1 MGANGI
7 YGLSGSGLDIESLVK
22 MGMMNKQN
30 QYDKMYQN
38 EVKQT
43 WLKEAY
49 NDVYKDLTTFKYST
63 LSDFKMQSNMSAM
76 TASSSDS
83 SVVTVT
89 ANGAAA
95 AMNHKVTVSSVAS
108 NAYLL
113 TADQKGIDRAS
124 TKTNSD
130 NLKDV
135 LYKRVSSV
143 GNSDGTYEYKLTMA
157 DGTTKTVNGSD
168 TAISIAFR
176 DTAGDETT
184 YTLTYTY
191 DDLMQQEKTLYD
203 FASDISKTG
212 ANIQGGYDSANN
224 SFSIYNKTS
233 GKDNIIGILANNKE
247 SAQLLNSLNLGS
259 YDANTDTLSGAIS
272 FASEDVQPTTKSSS
286 NIKTLSQSN
295 SLKDVLG
302 LTATLTQNGSNYDF
316 VVKDKDGRE
325 VANLTGKTLSEIK
338 NTNAFSINVSDGTD
352 NSDVSFTYGDLFNL
366 DNGQT
371 GKVQSNATLS
381 DFADRI
387 NAAGVGGIKAAYDE
401 AADSFS
407 MVNLTGE
414 AKLTSADDV
423 GSQMISA
430 LNLGSNS
437 NATLLE
443 SGNSLSGKKLA
454 DLFGYTVSIERY
466 VSTVGGTSNNN
477 YRMTVEDSSGQAVK
491 DANGNA
497 IVVEGKAGSFMGN
510 SSTAAKKVIAS
521 FTIGDG
527 ENSASVNLKASDLF
541 DFSGFTTDNGTS
553 TGLLKLNNGTSI
565 AVNNSVAAPKNNAS
579 DAGVLADK
587 ITAAVSA
594 GGINVTADYD
604 NGKLSL
610 FNPAGDVKLEGN
622 DGLSA
627 SLGLQSVTADVP
639 ASVVSSGITR
649 ANSKSTDNYL
659 ADILGTSASV
669 TTNGQDNYTIT
680 MKDSSGKENTYTGTA
695 AELADMS
702 VFSLAVGDS
711 DNSVD
716 VSVTLGELF
725 DLSSLGSADGSLRA
739 NQGTD
744 LSALAKKINDATDG
758 KVNVKASY
766 NTQSGTFALEN
777 GAGHVNFTGKD
788 SLGNTLVKNLGI
800 DAGVTTDGKFRTYA
814 GSNASVTIDG
824 KSFDLATNKQTV
836 AGVTYTFT
844 GVTEPGKTAN
854 VSVTQDTDKI
864 IEYVNKFVDEYNK
877 LIDGLNEKISEEKY
891 SDYKPLTKKQ
901 EEEMSEEQIKKWN
914 EKAKSGLLYHDNTI
928 RSLISD
934 MREAVYMPVEAVD
947 SKYNSLSAIGIT
959 TSNNKGHLT
968 LDETKLRTA
977 LTEDPDCVYQLFA
990 SDQDSSYVAGSAD
1003 KVVISKE
1010 QQKDDFNNTGVA
1022 NRLTNVMTN
1031 RMSVISSYAGT
1042 SAATDD
1048 QSYLGK
1054 LITNLQTKMSNFKTM
1069 MQSYENVLYKK
1080 YDAMEVALSK
1090 LGAQLGYIT
1099 GGN

>member
-176 DTAGDETT
+176 DTAGDEKT

-191 DDLMQQEKTLYD
+191 DDLMQKEKTLYD

-286 NIKTLSQSN
+286 NIKTLNQSH

-316 VVKDKDGRE
+316 VVKDKDGRA

-338 NTNAFSINVSDGTD
+338 NTNAFSINVSAGTD

-401 AADSFS
+401 TADSFS

-423 GSQMISA
+423 GGKMISA

-437 NATLLE
+437 QATLLE
-443 SGNSLSGKKLA
+443 SENSLAGKSLA
-454 DLFGYTVSIERY
+454 DLFGYKVSIKRY
-466 VSTVGGTSNNN
+466 QATDGSTNN
-477 YRMTVEDSSGQAVK
+477 YRMTVTDSAGQAVK

-497 IVVEGKAGSFMGN
+497 IVVEGKATAFAGN
-510 SSTAAKKVIAS
+510 SSTAANTVIAS
-521 FTIGDG
+521 FTVGDG
-527 ENSASVNLKASDLF
+527 DNTSQISFKASDLF
-541 DFSGFTTDNGTS
+541 DFSKYTSQGDIPYLRYNGS
-553 TGLLKLNNGTSI
+553 SI
-565 AVNNSVAAPKNNAS
+565 ALNSSSDVPKNSATNAET
-579 DAGVLADK
+579 LTNK
-587 ITAAVSA
+587 INTVANAN
-594 GGINVTADYD
+594 GIDVVARYD
-604 NGKLSL
+604 TSSGKLSL
-610 FNPAGDVKLEGN
+610 FNSDGNVELTGN
-622 DGLSA
+622 DSLVAG
-627 SLGLQSVTADVP
+627 LGLKKVDASVP
-639 ASVVSSGITR
+639 ASVVSSSITR

-659 ADILGTSASV
+659 TDILGVSASV
-669 TTNGQDNYTIT
+669 TTNGADNYTIT
-680 MKDSSGKENTYTGTA
+680 MKDSSGKENNYTGSA

-702 VFSLAVGDS
+702 VFSLSVGD
-711 DNSVD
+711 NNNNVD
-716 VSVTLGELF
+716 VSVKLGELF
-725 DLSSLGSADGSLRA
+725 DLSRLGSADGSLGA
-739 NQGTD
+739 NRDTD
-744 LSALAKKINDATDG
+744 LSYLAQKINDATNG
-758 KVNVKASY
+758 NVNVKASY
-766 NTQSGTFALEN
+766 NTASGTFALEN

-788 SLGNTLVKNLGI
+788 TMGNTLVKNLGI
-800 DAGVTTDGKFRTYA
+800 DAGVSTDGKFRTYA

-914 EKAKSGLLYHDNTI
+914 EKAKSGLLYHDSTI

-934 MREAVYMPVEAVD
+934 MREAVYTPVEAVD

-990 SDQDSSYVAGSAD
+990 SDQDSTYVAGSTD
-1003 KVVISKE
+1003 KVSISKA
-1010 QQKDDFNNTGVA
+1010 QAQDDYDNTGVA

-1031 RMSVISSYAGT
+1031 RMSVIASYAGT

-1054 LITNLQTKMSNFKTM
+1054 LITEMQTKMNNFKTL
-1069 MQSYENVLYKK
+1069 MQSYENSLYKK

>member
-135 LYKRVSSV
+135 LYKSVSSV

-176 DTAGDETT
+176 DTAGDEKT

-191 DDLMQQEKTLYD
+191 DDLMQKEKTLYD

-286 NIKTLSQSN
+286 NIKTLNQSH

-316 VVKDKDGRE
+316 VVKDKEGRA
-325 VANLTGKTLSEIK
+325 VANLTGKTLTEIK
-338 NTNAFSINVSDGTD
+338 NTNAFSINISDGTD
-352 NSDVSFTYGDLFNL
+352 DSDVSFTYGDLFYL

-387 NAAGVGGIKAAYDE
+387 NAAGVGGIKAVYNE
-401 AADSFS
+401 TADSFS

-423 GSQMISA
+423 GGKMISA

-443 SGNSLSGKKLA
+443 SENSLAGKSLA
-454 DLFGYTVSIERY
+454 DLFGYKVSIKRY
-466 VSTVGGTSNNN
+466 QATDGTTNN
-477 YRMTVEDSSGQAVK
+477 YRMTVTDSAGQAVK

-497 IVVEGKAGSFMGN
+497 IVVAGKATAFAGN
-510 SSTAAKKVIAS
+510 SSTAANTVIAS
-521 FTIGDG
+521 FTVGDG
-527 ENSASVNLKASDLF
+527 DNISQISFKASDLF
-541 DFSGFTTDNGTS
+541 DFSKYTSKGDIPYLRYNGS
-553 TGLLKLNNGTSI
+553 SI
-565 AVNNSVAAPKNNAS
+565 ALNSSSDVPKNSATNAET
-579 DAGVLADK
+579 LTNK
-587 ITAAVSA
+587 INTVANAN
-594 GGINVTADYD
+594 GIDVVARYD
-604 NGKLSL
+604 TSSGKLSL
-610 FNPAGDVKLEGN
+610 FNSDGNVELTGN
-622 DGLSA
+622 DSLVAG
-627 SLGLQSVTADVP
+627 LGLKKVDASVP
-639 ASVVSSGITR
+639 ASVVSSSITR

-659 ADILGTSASV
+659 TDILGVGASV
-669 TTNGQDNYTIT
+669 TTNGADNYTIT
-680 MKDSSGKENTYTGTA
+680 MKDSSGKENTYTGSA

-702 VFSLAVGDS
+702 VFSLSVGD
-711 DNSVD
+711 NNNNVD
-716 VSVTLGELF
+716 VSVKLGELF
-725 DLSSLGSADGSLRA
+725 DLSGLGSADGSLGA
-739 NQGTD
+739 NRDTD
-744 LSALAKKINDATDG
+744 LSYLAQKINDATNG
-758 KVNVKASY
+758 NVNVKASY
-766 NTQSGTFALEN
+766 NTASGTFALEN

-788 SLGNTLVKNLGI
+788 TLGNTLVKNLGI
-800 DAGVTTDGKFRTYA
+800 DAGVSTDGKFRTYA

-864 IEYVNKFVDEYNK
+864 VEYVNKFVDEYNK

-934 MREAVYMPVEAVD
+934 MREAVYTPVEAVD

-990 SDQDSSYVAGSAD
+990 SDQDSTYVAGSTD
-1003 KVVISKE
+1003 KVSISKA
-1010 QQKDDFNNTGVA
+1010 QAQDDYDNTGVA

-1031 RMSVISSYAGT
+1031 RMSVIASYAGT

-1054 LITNLQTKMSNFKTM
+1054 LITEMQTKMNNFKTL
-1069 MQSYENVLYKK
+1069 MQSYENSLYKK

>member
-38 EVKQT
+38 EMKQT

-95 AMNHKVTVSSVAS
+95 AMNHKVTVSSIAS

-113 TADQKGIDRAS
+113 TADKKGIDRVS
-124 TKTNSD
+124 NKTNSD

-135 LYKRVSSV
+135 LYKSVSSV
-143 GNSDGTYEYKLTMA
+143 GNSDGTYEYTLTMA
-157 DGTTKTVNGSD
+157 DGSKKTVNGSD

-176 DTAGDETT
+176 DTADDETT

-191 DDLMQQEKTLYD
+191 DDLMQKEKTLYD
-203 FASDISKTG
+203 LASDISKTG
-212 ANIQGGYDSANN
+212 ANIQGGYDSTNN

-233 GKDNIIGILANNKE
+233 GKDNIIGILANNQE

-259 YDANTDTLSGAIS
+259 YDANTDTLSSAIS

-295 SLKDVLG
+295 SIKDVLG

-325 VANLTGKTLSEIK
+325 VANLTGKTLDEIK

-352 NSDVSFTYGDLFNL
+352 NSNVSFAYGELFNL

-371 GKVQSNATLS
+371 GKVQSKATLS
-381 DFADRI
+381 DFADKI
-387 NAAGVGGIKAAYDE
+387 NSAGVGGIQAAYDE

-423 GSQMISA
+423 GGKMISA

-437 NATLLE
+437 QATLME
-443 SGNSLSGKKLA
+443 SENSLAGKNLA
-454 DLFGYTVSIERY
+454 DLFGYKVSIKRY
-466 VSTVGGTSNNN
+466 QAADGSTNN
-477 YRMTVEDSSGQAVK
+477 YTMTVTDRTGQAVK

-497 IVVEGKAGSFMGN
+497 IVVNGKAATFAGN
-510 SSTAAKKVIAS
+510 SSTAANTVIAS
-521 FTIGDG
+521 FTVGDG
-527 ENSASVNLKASDLF
+527 DNASQISFKASDLF
-541 DFSGFTTDNGTS
+541 DFSKYTSQGNSIPYLYYNGSAIASNSSTDAPQNSATNAETLTNKINAVTGANGTDVVARYD
-553 TGLLKLNNGTSI
+553 TTS
-565 AVNNSVAAPKNNAS
+565 
-579 DAGVLADK
+579 
-587 ITAAVSA
+587 
-594 GGINVTADYD
+594 
-604 NGKLSL
+604 GKLSL
-610 FNPAGDVKLEGN
+610 FNSDGNVDLTGN
-622 DGLSA
+622 DSLAAG
-627 SLGLQSVTADVP
+627 LGLKKVDASVP
-639 ASVVSSGITR
+639 ASVVSSSITR

-659 ADILGTSASV
+659 TDILGVNAAF
-669 TTNGQDNYTIT
+669 TTNGADNYTII

-702 VFSLAVGDS
+702 VFSLSVGD
-711 DNSVD
+711 NNNNVD
-716 VSVTLGELF
+716 VSVKLGELF
-725 DLSSLGSADGSLRA
+725 DLSGLGSADGSLGA
-739 NQGTD
+739 NRDTD
-744 LSALAKKINDATDG
+744 LSYLAQKINDATNG
-758 KVNVKASY
+758 NVNVKASY
-766 NTQSGTFALEN
+766 NTASGTFALEN

-788 SLGNTLVKNLGI
+788 TLGNTLVKNLGI
-800 DAGVTTDGKFRTYA
+800 DAGVSTDGKFRTYA

-864 IEYVNKFVDEYNK
+864 VEYVNKFVDEYNK

-1090 LGAQLGYIT
+1090 MGAQLGYIT

>member
-38 EVKQT
+38 EMKQT

-176 DTAGDETT
+176 DTAGDEKT

-191 DDLMQQEKTLYD
+191 DDLMQKEKTLYD

-259 YDANTDTLSGAIS
+259 YDANTDTLSSAIS

-286 NIKTLSQSN
+286 NIKTLNQSH

-316 VVKDKDGRE
+316 VVKDKEGRA

-338 NTNAFSINVSDGTD
+338 NTNAFSINVSNGTD

-381 DFADRI
+381 DFANRI

-401 AADSFS
+401 TADSFS

-423 GSQMISA
+423 GGKMISA

-443 SGNSLSGKKLA
+443 SENSLAGKNLA
-454 DLFGYTVSIERY
+454 DLFGYKVSIKRY
-466 VSTVGGTSNNN
+466 KAADGSTNN
-477 YRMTVEDSSGQAVK
+477 YRMTVTDSAGQAVK

-497 IVVEGKAGSFMGN
+497 IVVAGKATAFAGN
-510 SSTAAKKVIAS
+510 SSTAANTVVAS
-521 FTIGDG
+521 FTVGDG
-527 ENSASVNLKASDLF
+527 DNTSQISFKASDLF
-541 DFSGFTTDNGTS
+541 DFSKYTSQGDIPYLRYNGS
-553 TGLLKLNNGTSI
+553 AIALNSSSD
-565 AVNNSVAAPKNNAS
+565 VPKNSATNAET
-579 DAGVLADK
+579 LTNK
-587 ITAAVSA
+587 INTVANAN
-594 GGINVTADYD
+594 GIDVVARYD
-604 NGKLSL
+604 TSSGKLSL
-610 FNPAGDVKLEGN
+610 FNSDGNVELTGN
-622 DGLSA
+622 DSLVAG
-627 SLGLQSVTADVP
+627 LGLKKVDASVP
-639 ASVVSSGITR
+639 ASVVSSSITR

-659 ADILGTSASV
+659 TDILGVSASV
-669 TTNGQDNYTIT
+669 TTNGADNYTIT
-680 MKDSSGKENTYTGTA
+680 MKDSSGKENTYTGSA

-702 VFSLAVGDS
+702 VFSLSVGD
-711 DNSVD
+711 NNNNVD
-716 VSVTLGELF
+716 VSVKLGELF
-725 DLSSLGSADGSLRA
+725 DLSSLGSADGSLGA
-739 NQGTD
+739 NRNTD
-744 LSALAKKINDATDG
+744 LSYLAQKINDATNG
-758 KVNVKASY
+758 NVNVKASY
-766 NTQSGTFALEN
+766 NTASGTFALEN

-788 SLGNTLVKNLGI
+788 TLGNTLVKNLGI
-800 DAGVTTDGKFRTYA
+800 DAGVSTDGKFRTYA

-914 EKAKSGLLYHDNTI
+914 EKAKSGLLYHDSTI

-934 MREAVYMPVEAVD
+934 MREAVYTPVEAVD

-990 SDQDSSYVAGSAD
+990 SDQDSTYVAGSTD
-1003 KVVISKE
+1003 KVSISKA
-1010 QQKDDFNNTGVA
+1010 QAQDDYDNTGVA

-1031 RMSVISSYAGT
+1031 RMSVIASYAGT

-1054 LITNLQTKMSNFKTM
+1054 LITEMQTKMNNFKTL
-1069 MQSYENVLYKK
+1069 MQSYENSLYKK